1 MLLPFT
7 AKGICVMIHVIVI
20 IINFSTNY
28 ISPQSMLV
36 VFIDVLKAS
45 YNLTLIFL
53 ILVDYHY
60 QQYYYHCAIFKIQAL
75 NDVIVTEW
83 NSGR

>member
-7 AKGICVMIHVIVI
+7 AKGICVVIHVIVI
-20 IINFSTNY
+20 IINNFSTNY

-53 ILVDYHY
+53 IVVDYHY
-60 QQYYYHCAIFKIQAL
+60 QQYYYHCAIFKKQAL
-75 NDVIVTEW
+75 M
-83 NSGR
+83 